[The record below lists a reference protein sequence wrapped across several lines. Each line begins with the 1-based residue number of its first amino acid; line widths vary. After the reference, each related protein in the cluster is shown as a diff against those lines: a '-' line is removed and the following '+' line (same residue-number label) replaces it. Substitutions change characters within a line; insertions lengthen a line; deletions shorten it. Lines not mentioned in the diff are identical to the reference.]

1 MGFWTYASMVTLT
14 LIGIFCLLI
23 NTNAASEI
31 LLSFSILAVFM
42 NALISL
48 VCLVPLT
55 IMILVYRLSHSG
67 KVCSGDYSNFQIVG
81 DYDPTQA

>member
-1 MGFWTYASMVTLT
+1 MGFWSYASMVTLT
-14 LIGIFCLLI
+14 LIGIFCGLI
-23 NTNAASEI
+23 NTNGASE
-31 LLSFSILAVFM
+31 LLISFSILAVFM

-48 VCLVPLT
+48 VCLAPLT

-67 KVCSGDYSNFQIVG
+67 KVCSGDYSNIQIVG

>member
-1 MGFWTYASMVTLT
+1 MVTLT
-14 LIGIFCLLI
+14 LIGIFCALI
-23 NTNAASEI
+23 NTNAASEL
-31 LLSFSILAVFM
+31 LLSFSILAAFM
-42 NALISL
+42 NSLISL

-67 KVCSGDYSNFQIVG
+67 KVCSGDYSNFQIAG